1 MVLRP
6 LPMLHI
12 EQQPAVHGAINSST
26 TFVDRGGILDA
37 TIKLFELGLDH
48 LKSLP
53 VRDLTETDNLA
64 PSKLTHQVQ
73 QQLISHPDLTEP
85 DATVPVLQAKSQ
97 IIRELRGKRPTKL
110 LRDLDAIVAGVID
123 PVLSRIRLE
132 IDLAIGGTPH
142 QGPRIVEQVR
152 AVLNS
157 LVIPDPNSEPLTRL
171 GRLVRALS
179 ELGHRQFSLPRKTI
193 EFAVQRLTERALPE
207 YDAAIQAL
215 AAEWVSAQLKLELPR
230 LNEYCEESLARVALC
245 NQSVA
250 KIHAAVLKLRRESVI
265 SGHISK
271 SSVVLELPGPKEND
285 VIAGLRSRLRCG
297 DQGELS
303 GVLFDR
309 WIESLRPLAERWVP
323 TSAPVGVILSHVD
336 PEEAAL
342 AFVQLI
348 ESLLGEGHSL
358 YEIIDRYGGTKVATE
373 LFNRAEQLGSL
384 QSRDIEPFNVTPL
397 TLTIIRLPPTV
408 GPRDSHI
415 RDQLEAAFL
424 KVTNNNC
431 LILSCSP
438 AERNAI
444 TVVRSKTGFP
454 IGIESGNETLLI
466 EYVKAAHAGHLP
478 HLVGVISGTDHGE
491 AISNY
496 LKLGRRLGPEFSEV
510 QFEID

>member
-1 MVLRP
+1 MVSRSLAMR
-6 LPMLHI
+6 HI
-12 EQQPAVHGAINSST
+12 DQQSHVHGAINSST

-37 TIKLFELGLDH
+37 TITLFESGLGH

-53 VRDLTETDNLA
+53 VRDVTETDNLTA
-64 PSKLTHQVQ
+64 SKLTHQVQ
-73 QQLISHPDLTEP
+73 QQLISHPDLAEP

-97 IIRELRGKRPTKL
+97 LIRELRGKRPTKL
-110 LRDLDAIVAGVID
+110 LRDVDAIVASVIA
-123 PVLSRIRLE
+123 PALGRIRSE
-132 IDLAIGGTPH
+132 TDLAIGGAPH

-157 LVIPDPNSEPLTRL
+157 LVIPDPNSESLTRL

-207 YDAAIQAL
+207 YDAAIHAL
-215 AAEWVSAQLKLELPR
+215 AEEWVSAQLKLELPR
-230 LNEYCEESLARVALC
+230 LNEYCEESLARVALFHQ
-245 NQSVA
+245 NIA

-271 SSVVLELPGPKEND
+271 SSVVLELPGPKDSD
-285 VIAGLRSRLRCG
+285 VIAGLRSRLRCS

-336 PEEAAL
+336 PDEAAL

-358 YEIIDRYGGTKVATE
+358 YEIIDRYGVTRVATE

-384 QSRDIEPFNVTPL
+384 QSRDIEAFNVTPL
-397 TLTIIRLPPTV
+397 TLTIVRLPPPV

-415 RDQLEAAFL
+415 RDQLHAAFVNVSDG
-424 KVTNNNC
+424 KC
-431 LILSCSP
+431 IQLSCSS
-438 AERNAI
+438 AERNAV

-454 IGIESGNETLLI
+454 IGIEGGNETLLL
-466 EYVKAAHAGHLP
+466 EYVKAAAAGHLP
-478 HLVGVISGTDHGE
+478 HLVGVISATDHGE
-491 AISNY
+491 ALVSY
-496 LKLGRRLGPEFSEV
+496 LKLGQRLGPDYPEE
-510 QFEID
+510 QF